1 MELKFILYSKLMEGR
16 KQTYFKHTLWKKKF
30 YSELSPHAKRVL
42 YNKAISM
49 SPGGDPE
56 KKSALTWL

>member
-1 MELKFILYSKLMEGR
+1 MKLKFYN
-16 KQTYFKHTLWKKKF
+16 
-30 YSELSPHAKRVL
+30 ELHPKRIL

-56 KKSALTWL
+56 KKSALIWL